1 MHCLLSKDMT
11 LWLDIV
17 PTPSPQGDL
26 MPLWFPIEGGQGQ
39 REAQEEGDQAGK
51 GLAILASE

>member
-1 MHCLLSKDMT
+1 MM